1 LTPPGKPFRRGRRN
15 RRDLA
20 GISDDH
26 RAARRIN
33 FTPKSVNGVAMHELK
48 IPIRLDR
55 LLVSLVTGLQAG
67 FSRIGMASPRGTAI
81 RWKPPLAWLGREVSG
96 VAA

>member
-26 RAARRIN
+26 RARR
-33 FTPKSVNGVAMHELK
+33 GVAMHELK
-48 IPIRLDR
+48 ILIRLDR
-55 LLVSLVTGLQAG
+55 LLVSLVTGMQAG
-67 FSRIGMASPRGTAI
+67 FSRIGMASPRRTAI